1 MTTLKAGTRGSQLAW
16 TQAGQALERIGERV
30 HGGAS
35 FERVRIDTRGDRDRS
50 TSLKVMPGSGL
61 FTKEIE
67 AALLAGEV
75 DLAIHSLKDVPYEVQ
90 PGTELHMLP
99 REDPRDALIS
109 PHGGLDALPEGALV
123 GTGSP
128 RRIAQLRNRR
138 PDLRFSDIRGNLD
151 TRLRR
156 LDDGEFHAIV
166 LASAGLSRLGWT
178 DRITERLD
186 PGICLPAFGQG
197 VLAVQCLA
205 GSDVSLL
212 LERASDP
219 DTTLCAGLERDL
231 MRALGGGCKRAL
243 AALAETVPEGVRVRG
258 AVGDP
263 RTGDVVRLSWIGAR
277 DAARA
282 GVERLALDLLDAAR
296 EAGLDADA

>member
-1 MTTLKAGTRGSQLAW
+1 MTLLKAGTRGSQLAW
-16 TQAGQALERIGERV
+16 TQAGQALDLIAGRLDGNV
-30 HGGAS
+30 T
-35 FERVRIDTRGDRDRS
+35 FERFRIETRGDRDRS
-50 TSLKVMPGSGL
+50 TSLKVLPGSGL

-67 AALLAGEV
+67 ASLLSGEV
-75 DLAIHSLKDVPYEVQ
+75 DLAIHSLKDVPFDIQ

-109 PHGGLDALPEGALV
+109 PHGGIDALPEGALV

-128 RRIAQLRNRR
+128 RRVAQLRHRR

-156 LDDGEFHAIV
+156 LETGDFDAIV
-166 LASAGLSRLGWT
+166 LAAAGLERLGWT
-178 DRITERLD
+178 DRISERID

-197 VLAVQCLA
+197 VLAVQCRA
-205 GSDVSLL
+205 DSDVSIL
-212 LERASDP
+212 LEKASDP
-219 DTTLCAGLERDL
+219 DTTLCADLERTL

-243 AALAETVPEGVRVRG
+243 AALAEVVPEGVRVRG

-263 RTGDVVRLSWIGAR
+263 RTGGVVRLSWAGSRDQSRGAM
-277 DAARA
+277 
-282 GVERLALDLLDAAR
+282 ERLASDLLDAAR

>member
-1 MTTLKAGTRGSQLAW
+1 MTILRAGTRGSQLAW
-16 TQAGQALERIGERV
+16 TQAGQALDLVSSRV
-30 HGGAS
+30 GGGVS

-50 TSLKVMPGSGL
+50 TSLRALPGTGL

-75 DLAIHSLKDVPYEVQ
+75 DLAIHSLKDVPFDVR

-109 PHGGLDALPEGALV
+109 PHGGIDSLPEGALV

-128 RRIAQLRNRR
+128 RRIAQLRHHR
-138 PDLRFSDIRGNLD
+138 PDLRFTDLRGNLD

-156 LDDGEFHAIV
+156 LDEGELDAIV
-166 LASAGLSRLGWT
+166 LACAGLERLGWT
-178 DRITERLD
+178 SRIAQRLD

-197 VLAVQCLA
+197 VLALQCRA
-205 GSDVSLL
+205 DDEVSIL
-212 LERASDP
+212 LEKASDP
-219 DTTLCAGLERDL
+219 DATLCASLERTL

-258 AVGDP
+258 SIGDP
-263 RTGDVVRLSWIGAR
+263 RTGGIVGLSWTGTR
-277 DAARA
+277 QDAPVAME
-282 GVERLALDLLDAAR
+282 GLALELLDAAR
-296 EAGLDADA
+296 VAGLDADA

>member
-16 TQAGQALERIGERV
+16 TQAGQALEAIASRV
-30 HGGAS
+30 GGSAS

-67 AALLAGEV
+67 AALLSGEV
-75 DLAIHSLKDVPYEVQ
+75 DLAIHSLKDVPFDVQ

-109 PHGGLDALPEGALV
+109 RHGGFDALPEGALV

-156 LDDGEFHAIV
+156 LDEGEYDAIV

-178 DRITERLD
+178 DRIAERLD

-205 GSDVSLL
+205 GSDVSIL
-212 LERASDP
+212 LEEASDP
-219 DTTLCAGLERDL
+219 DTTLCAELERVL

-243 AALAETVPEGVRVRG
+243 AALAETTPEGVRVRG

-263 RTGDVVRLSWIGAR
+263 RTGGVVRLSWTGPR

-296 EAGLDADA
+296 EAGLDADS